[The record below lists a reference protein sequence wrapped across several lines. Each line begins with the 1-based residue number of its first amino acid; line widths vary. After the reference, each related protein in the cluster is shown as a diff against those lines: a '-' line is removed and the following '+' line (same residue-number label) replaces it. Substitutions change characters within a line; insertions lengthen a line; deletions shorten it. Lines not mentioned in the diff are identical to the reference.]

1 MKAVIFGAGNIGRGF
16 IGPLFAE
23 SGFEVTFVDVSKPVV
38 EKLNTDH
45 KYPLKIVSNEGSR
58 EIMVERVS
66 AVNGND
72 TDAATKAI
80 AECDICATCVGA
92 GAIKYILPNFISS
105 LRLRLATSGRPL
117 DLLICENLMDADKY
131 VHSLLE
137 PQLTAEEMAM
147 VGLIETSVG
156 RMVPAP
162 DPLANA
168 DNPLRVAVEEYGVL
182 PVDRDAFKEEVPPV
196 KNMVAHSPFR
206 FYIERKL
213 YLHNMGHAVC
223 AYLGSYTGHEKICT
237 AISDP
242 TIRVIVTAAMTES
255 AMALADKYSTSA
267 APIMEHAAD
276 LIRRF
281 ANVALGDGCA
291 RVGADIPRKLAPSD
305 RLTGGAM
312 NVISTGAAPVF
323 ICIGAAAALYKYMKD
338 AELDTS
344 AASAMAEYAKL
355 AGEPAATLA
364 PMVEKFYNLFVEGK
378 TLTEILSAADKMKH
392 DAVGMIV

>member
-16 IGPLFAE
+16 IAPLFSE
-23 SGFEVTFVDVSKPVV
+23 SGFEVTFIDVSKPVI
-38 EKLNTDH
+38 ERINTDH
-45 KYPLKIVSNEGSR
+45 KYPLKIVSNEGSH
-58 EIMVERVS
+58 EIMVENVS
-66 AVNGND
+66 AVDGND
-72 TDAATKAI
+72 TDAAEAII

-92 GAIKYILPNFISS
+92 GAIKYILPNFIRG
-105 LRLRLATSGRPL
+105 LRRRLSTSGKPL

-137 PQLTAEEMAM
+137 AELTEDELGM

-162 DPLANA
+162 DPMANA

-182 PVDRDAFKEEVPPV
+182 PVDRDAFKGDVPPV

-223 AYLGSYTGHEKICT
+223 AYLGNYTGHEKICT

-255 AMALADKYSTSA
+255 AVALSEKYNTSV
-267 APIMEHAAD
+267 APIMEHASD

-312 NVISTGAAPVF
+312 NVISTGATPVF
-323 ICIGAAAALYKYMKD
+323 ICVGAAAALFKYMKD
-338 AELDTS
+338 TELDMS
-344 AASAMAEYAKL
+344 PASAMAEYAKL
-355 AGEPAATLA
+355 AGEPAAELA
-364 PMVEKFYNLFVEGK
+364 PMVEKLYSLFTEGK
-378 TLTEILSAADKMKH
+378 SLSEILNAADSMKH

>member
-23 SGFEVTFVDVSKPVV
+23 SGFEVTFIDVSAPVV

-45 KYPLKIVSNEGSR
+45 KYPLRIVSNEGSR
-58 EIMVERVS
+58 EIMVENVS

-72 TDAATKAI
+72 FDAAEKAI

-92 GAIKYILPNFISS
+92 GAIKYILPNFIRG
-105 LRLRLATSGRPL
+105 LRRRLNTSGKPL
-117 DLLICENLMDADKY
+117 DLLICENLMDADKF

-137 PQLTAEEMAM
+137 GELTAEEMAM

-182 PVDRDAFKEEVPPV
+182 PVDRDAFKGEIPPV

-242 TIRVIVTAAMTES
+242 VIRVIVTAAMTES
-255 AMALADKYSTSA
+255 AMALADKYGTSA

-323 ICIGAAAALYKYMKD
+323 ICIGAAAALYKYVKD
-338 AELDTS
+338 AEIDTS

-355 AGEPAATLA
+355 AGEPATKLA
-364 PMVEKFYNLFVEGK
+364 PTVEKFYTLFAEGK
-378 TLTEILSAADKMKH
+378 TLAEILSVADKMKH

>member
-16 IGPLFAE
+16 IGPLFSE
-23 SGFEVTFVDVSKPVV
+23 SGFEVTFIDVSKTVV
-38 EKLNTDH
+38 ERLNADG
-45 KYPLKIVSNEGSR
+45 KYPLRIVSNEGCR
-58 EIMVERVS
+58 EIMVENVC
-66 AVNGND
+66 AVDGND
-72 TDAATKAI
+72 AESAARAI

-92 GAIKYILPNFISS
+92 GAIKYILTNFING
-105 LRLRLATSGRPL
+105 LRLRLKTTGKPL

-131 VHSLLE
+131 VRSLLE
-137 PQLTAEEMAM
+137 PELTEDELRS

-162 DPLANA
+162 DPEANK

-182 PVDRDAFKEEVPPV
+182 PVDRDAFKGELPPV

-237 AISDP
+237 AIADP
-242 TIRVIVTAAMTES
+242 AIRVLVTGAMTES
-255 AMALADKYSTSA
+255 ALALSEKYGVSA

-281 ANVALGDGCA
+281 GNRALGDTCA

-312 NVISTGAAPVF
+312 NVISTGAVPVF
-323 ICIGAAAALYKYMKD
+323 VCVGAAAALFKYMKD
-338 AELDTS
+338 SELDMS
-344 AASAMAEYAKL
+344 CEYAMAEYKKL
-355 AGEPAATLA
+355 AGEPDAAVCEL
-364 PMVEKFYNLFVEGK
+364 VEQFYGMLVSGAE
-378 TLTEILSAADKMKH
+378 LSEIIAAADIAKH
-392 DAVGMIV
+392 KAVGMIV

>member
-16 IGPLFAE
+16 IGPLFEE
-23 SGFEVTFVDVSKPVV
+23 SGFEVTFIDVSKPVV

-45 KYPLKIVSNEGSR
+45 KYPLRIVSNEGSR
-58 EIMVERVS
+58 EITVENVS
-66 AVNGND
+66 AVDGND
-72 TDAATKAI
+72 FDAAAAAI

-92 GAIKYILPNFISS
+92 GAIKYILPNFIRG
-105 LRLRLATSGRPL
+105 LRLRLATSKKPL

-131 VHSLLE
+131 VRSLLE
-137 PQLTAEEMAM
+137 PELTAEELDM

-162 DPLANA
+162 DPEANK
-168 DNPLRVAVEEYGVL
+168 DNILRVAVEEYGVL
-182 PVDRDAFKEEVPPV
+182 PVDRDAFKGEVPPV

-206 FYIERKL
+206 YYIERKL

-237 AISDP
+237 AIADP

-255 AMALADKYSTSA
+255 AVALSEKYGVSA
-267 APIMEHAAD
+267 APLMEHAAD

-281 ANVALGDGCA
+281 GNAALGDGCA

-323 ICIGAAAALYKYMKD
+323 VCVGAAAALYKYMKD
-338 AELDTS
+338 EELDMS
-344 AASAMAEYAKL
+344 QASAMKEYAKL
-355 AGEPAATLA
+355 AGEPSKALA
-364 PMVEKFYNLFVEGK
+364 PMVEKLYCLFAEGK
-378 TLTEILSAADKMKH
+378 SLCEILAEADKMKH
-392 DAVGMIV
+392 EAVGMIV

>member
-16 IGPLFAE
+16 IGPLFSE
-23 SGFEVTFVDVSKPVV
+23 SGFEVVFIDVSKPVV

-58 EIMVERVS
+58 EIMVENVS
-66 AVNGND
+66 AVDGND
-72 TDAATKAI
+72 LETAEATI

-92 GAIKYILPNFISS
+92 GAIKYILPNFIRG
-105 LRLRLATSGRPL
+105 LRRRLADSGKPL

-137 PQLTAEEMAM
+137 AELTEDELSM

-162 DPLANA
+162 DPAANA

-182 PVDRDAFKEEVPPV
+182 PVDRDAFKGDVPPV

-255 AMALADKYSTSA
+255 AVALSEKYGVSV
-267 APIMEHAAD
+267 APLMEHAAD

-323 ICIGAAAALYKYMKD
+323 ICVGAAAALYKYMKD
-338 AELDTS
+338 AGLDMS
-344 AASAMAEYAKL
+344 PASAMAEYAKL
-355 AGEPAATLA
+355 AGEPAVSLA
-364 PMVEKFYNLFVEGK
+364 PMVEKLYCLFADGK
-378 TLTEILSAADKMKH
+378 TLSEILAAADSMKH

>member
-23 SGFEVTFVDVSKPVV
+23 SGFEVTFIDVSKPVV

-58 EIMVERVS
+58 EITVENVS
-66 AVNGND
+66 AVDGND
-72 TDAATKAI
+72 FDAAAKAI
-80 AECDICATCVGA
+80 AECDISATCVGA
-92 GAIKYILPNFISS
+92 GAIKYILPNFIRG
-105 LRLRLATSGRPL
+105 LRLRLATTGKPL

-137 PQLTAEEMAM
+137 SELTPEELNM

-162 DPLANA
+162 DPEANK
-168 DNPLRVAVEEYGVL
+168 DNILRVAVEEYGVL
-182 PVDRDAFKEEVPPV
+182 PVDRAAFKGEVPPV
-196 KNMVAHSPFR
+196 KNIVAHSPFK

-237 AISDP
+237 AIADP

-255 AMALADKYSTSA
+255 AVALSEEYGVSA

-312 NVISTGAAPVF
+312 NVIANGGTPVF
-323 ICIGAAAALYKYMKD
+323 VCVGAAAALYKYMRD
-338 AELDTS
+338 NELDIS
-344 AASAMAEYAKL
+344 VQSAMKEYKKL
-355 AGEPAATLA
+355 AGEPAEALS
-364 PMVEKFYNLFVEGK
+364 PMVEKLYLLFAEDK
-378 TLTEILSAADKMKH
+378 SLSEILRVADDMKH
-392 DAVGMIV
+392 SAVGMIV

>member
-23 SGFEVTFVDVSKPVV
+23 SDFEVTFIDVSKPVV
-38 EKLNTDH
+38 EKLNEDH
-45 KYPLKIVSNEGSR
+45 CYPLRIVSNEGSR

-66 AVNGND
+66 AVDGND
-72 TDAATKAI
+72 ADAAQAAI
-80 AECDICATCVGA
+80 AECDIAATCVGA
-92 GAIKYILPNFISS
+92 GAIKYILPNFIGG
-105 LRLRLATSGRPL
+105 LRRRLATTGKPL

-137 PQLTAEEMAM
+137 TQLTPEELSM

-162 DPLANA
+162 DPEANK
-168 DNPLRVAVEEYGVL
+168 DNILRVAVEEYGVL
-182 PVDRDAFKEEVPPV
+182 PVDRDAFKGEVPPV
-196 KNMVAHSPFR
+196 KNIVAHSPFR

-255 AMALADKYSTSA
+255 AIALAEKYNTSA
-267 APIMEHAAD
+267 APLMEHAAD

-312 NVISTGAAPVF
+312 NVISTGAAPIFV
-323 ICIGAAAALYKYMKD
+323 CVGAAAALYKYMKD
-338 AELDTS
+338 AELDMS
-344 AASAMAEYAKL
+344 IPSAMAEYAKL
-355 AGEPAATLA
+355 AGDPAETLA
-364 PMVEKFYNLFVEGK
+364 PTVEKFYALFAGGK
-378 TLTEILSAADKMKH
+378 TLSEILQTADKMKH

>member
-23 SGFEVTFVDVSKPVV
+23 SGFEVTFIDVSKPVV
-38 EKLNTDH
+38 EKLNADH
-45 KYPLKIVSNEGSR
+45 CYPLKIVSSEGSR
-58 EIMVERVS
+58 EIMVENVS
-66 AVNGND
+66 AVDGND
-72 TDAATKAI
+72 PDAAQNAV
-80 AECDICATCVGA
+80 AECDIAATCVGA
-92 GAIKYILPNFISS
+92 GAIKYILPNFIGG
-105 LRLRLATSGRPL
+105 LRRRLADSGKSL
-117 DLLICENLMDADKY
+117 DLLICENLMDADKFI
-131 VHSLLE
+131 HSLLE
-137 PQLTAEEMAM
+137 PQLTPEELSM

-162 DPLANA
+162 DPEANK
-168 DNPLRVAVEEYGVL
+168 DNILRVAVEEYGVL
-182 PVDRDAFKEEVPPV
+182 PVDRDAFKGEVPPV

-237 AISDP
+237 AIADP

-255 AMALADKYSTSA
+255 VIALSEKYGVSA
-267 APIMEHAAD
+267 APLMEHASD

-312 NVISTGAAPVF
+312 NVVSTGAAPVF

-338 AELDTS
+338 AGLDMS
-344 AASAMAEYAKL
+344 PESAMAEYAKL
-355 AGEPAATLA
+355 AGEHSECLA
-364 PMVEKFYNLFVEGK
+364 PMTEKLYRLFADGK
-378 TLTEILSAADKMKH
+378 TLTEILAEADKMKH
-392 DAVGMIV
+392 EAVGMIV

>member
-23 SGFEVTFVDVSKPVV
+23 SGFEVTFIDVSKPVV

-58 EIMVERVS
+58 EIMVENVS
-66 AVNGND
+66 AVDGND
-72 TDAATKAI
+72 FDAAEAAI
-80 AECDICATCVGA
+80 AECDISATCVGA
-92 GAIKYILPNFISS
+92 GAIKYILPNFIRG
-105 LRLRLATSGRPL
+105 LRRRLATTGKPL

-137 PQLTAEEMAM
+137 PELTSEEMAM

-162 DPLANA
+162 DPEANR

-182 PVDRDAFKEEVPPV
+182 PVDRDAFKGEVPPV

-237 AISDP
+237 AIADP

-255 AMALADKYSTSA
+255 AVALAEKYGTSA

-312 NVISTGAAPVF
+312 NVISTGSTPVF
-323 ICIGAAAALYKYMKD
+323 ICVGAAAALYKYMKD
-338 AELDTS
+338 AELDMS
-344 AASAMAEYAKL
+344 PASAMVEYAKL

-364 PMVEKFYNLFVEGK
+364 PTVEKFYNLFTEGR

-392 DAVGMIV
+392 EAVGMIV

>member
-23 SGFEVTFVDVSKPVV
+23 SGFEVTFIDVSKAVV

-45 KYPLKIVSNEGSR
+45 KYPLKIVSNDGSR
-58 EIMVERVS
+58 EIMVENVS
-66 AVNGND
+66 AVDGND
-72 TDAATKAI
+72 FDAAEAAI
-80 AECDICATCVGA
+80 AECDISATCVGA
-92 GAIKYILPNFISS
+92 GAIKYILPNFIRG
-105 LRLRLATSGRPL
+105 LRRRLATTGKPL

-137 PQLTAEEMAM
+137 PELTPEEMTM

-162 DPLANA
+162 DPTANA

-182 PVDRDAFKEEVPPV
+182 PVDRDAFKGTVPPV

-223 AYLGSYTGHEKICT
+223 AYLGSYSGHEKICT

-255 AMALADKYSTSA
+255 AVALAEKYGTSV

-312 NVISTGAAPVF
+312 NVISTGATPVF
-323 ICIGAAAALYKYMKD
+323 ICVGAAAALYKYMKD
-338 AELDTS
+338 AELDMS
-344 AASAMAEYAKL
+344 SASAMAEYAKL
-355 AGEPAATLA
+355 AGEPAVTLA
-364 PMVEKFYNLFVEGK
+364 PMVEKFYNLFAEGQ

-392 DAVGMIV
+392 NAVGMIV

>member
-16 IGPLFAE
+16 IGPLFSE
-23 SGFEVTFVDVSKPVV
+23 SGFDVTFIDVSKPVI

-58 EIMVERVS
+58 EIMVENVS
-66 AVNGND
+66 AVDGND
-72 TDAATKAI
+72 FEAAETAV

-92 GAIKYILPNFISS
+92 GAIKYILPNFIRG
-105 LRLRLATSGRPL
+105 LRRRLADCGKPL

-137 PQLTAEEMAM
+137 GELTSDELSK

-182 PVDRDAFKEEVPPV
+182 PVDRDAFKGDVPPV

-255 AMALADKYSTSA
+255 AVALSEKYGTSV

-312 NVISTGAAPVF
+312 NVISTGATPIF
-323 ICIGAAAALYKYMKD
+323 ICVGAAAALFKYMKD
-338 AELDTS
+338 AKLDMS
-344 AASAMAEYAKL
+344 SASAMAEYSKL

-364 PMVEKFYNLFVEGK
+364 PMVEKLYCLFNEGK
-378 TLTEILSAADKMKH
+378 TLTEILTVADSMKH